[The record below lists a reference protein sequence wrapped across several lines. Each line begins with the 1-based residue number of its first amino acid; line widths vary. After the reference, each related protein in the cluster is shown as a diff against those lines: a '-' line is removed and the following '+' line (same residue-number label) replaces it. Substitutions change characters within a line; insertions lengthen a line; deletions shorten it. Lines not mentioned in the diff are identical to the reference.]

1 MDYTKYLSKK
11 ASAIKPSG
19 IRKFFDIVSEKK
31 DAISLGVGE
40 PDFDTPWSGRN
51 SAINYIRKGYTH
63 YTSNWGLPKLRELI
77 SRYYRERY
85 GLSYSE
91 KDEVLVTIG
100 GSEAID
106 AALRALINDGDEVLI
121 PNPSYVS
128 YSPLVSLAGGVGVSV
143 DCTADSGF
151 KITPENLKKAITE
164 KSKILILSY
173 PNNPTGAIMEKDD
186 YELIAPL
193 IVENDLL
200 VISDEIYSELTYG
213 KRHVSPASISSLKE
227 RTVVVNGFSKAFA
240 MTGWR
245 LGYAL
250 APKEIIGVMFKVHQY
265 GIMCAPTAS
274 QYAGIACLEECFETG
289 FSVIEEMKE
298 EYDSRRRFV
307 VSRLKEMK
315 LDCFTPCGA
324 FYVFADVSGY
334 LTDGETFANRLLEER
349 SVAVV
354 PGEAFGSFGKNYVR
368 ISYAYSINDLEKAL
382 KRIESFLKSL

>member
-1 MDYTKYLSKK
+1 MDYTKYLSKR
-11 ASAIKPSG
+11 AAGIKPSG

-51 SAINYIRKGYTH
+51 NAINYIRKGYTH
-63 YTSNWGLPKLRELI
+63 YTSNWGLYKLRELVT
-77 SRYYRERY
+77 RYYRERY
-85 GLSYSE
+85 DLSYSE
-91 KDEVLVTIG
+91 KDETLITIG

-106 AALRALINDGDEVLI
+106 AALRALVNEGDEVLI

-128 YSPLVSLAGGVGVSV
+128 YSPLVTLAGGKAVSV
-143 DCTADSGF
+143 DCKAESGF
-151 KITPENLKKAITE
+151 KITPENLERALNE

-173 PNNPTGAIMEKDD
+173 PNNPTGAIMEKGD

-193 IVENDLL
+193 IIKNDLI

-213 KRHVSPASISSLKE
+213 AKHVSPANVAGLKE

-250 APKEIIGVMFKVHQY
+250 APKEIIAVMFKVHQY

-274 QYAGIACLEECFETG
+274 QYAGIACLEECFETD

-298 EYDSRRRFV
+298 EYEARKRFV
-307 VSRLKEMK
+307 TARFKEMGLK
-315 LDCFTPCGA
+315 CFEPRGA
-324 FYVFADVSGY
+324 FYVFADVSPFNM
-334 LTDGETFANRLLEER
+334 DGETFANRLLNEL

-354 PGEAFGSFGKNYVR
+354 PGEAFGSFGKNYIRV
-368 ISYAYSINDLEKAL
+368 SYAYSISDLEKAL
-382 KRIESFLKSL
+382 VRIQKFIESL

>member
-1 MDYTKYLSKK
+1 MDYSKHLNKK
-11 ASAIKPSG
+11 AAGIKPSG

-51 SAINYIRKGYTH
+51 NAINYIRKGYTH
-63 YTSNWGLPKLRELI
+63 YTSNWGLKPLRELI

-85 GLSYSE
+85 SLNYSAE
-91 KDEVLVTIG
+91 NEILLTIG

-106 AALRALINDGDEVLI
+106 AALRALLNEGDEVLI

-128 YSPLVSLAGGVGVSV
+128 YSPLVTLSGGKPVGV

-151 KITPENLKKAITE
+151 KITPENLRAALTE
-164 KSKILILSY
+164 KTKVLILSY
-173 PNNPTGAIMEKDD
+173 PNNPTGAVMDRAD

-193 IVENDLL
+193 IIENDLI

-213 KRHVSPASISSLKE
+213 SRHVSPANVEGLKE

-250 APKEIIGVMFKVHQY
+250 APKEIIAVMFKIHQY

-274 QYAGIACLEECFETG
+274 QYAAIACLEECFETD

-298 EYDSRRRFV
+298 EYAARKRLV
-307 VSRLKEMK
+307 VASLKEMGIK
-315 LDCFTPCGA
+315 CFEPRGA
-324 FYVFADVSGY
+324 FYVFADVSVFGM
-334 LTDGETFANRLLEER
+334 DGEEFANKLLSER

-354 PGEAFGSFGKNYVR
+354 PGDAFGSFGKNYVR
-368 ISYAYSINDLEKAL
+368 ISYAYSISDLEKAL
-382 KRIESFLKSL
+382 KRIKQFVENM